1 MAARRQH
8 LVIVG
13 AGFAGLACARAL
25 QGGPYQVT
33 VLDRRNH
40 HLFQPLLYQ
49 VATGLL
55 EPAAVATPLR
65 SLLHARDG
73 YDLRRVEVLG
83 LDVPRRTLHSDAGDI
98 RYDKLIL
105 ACGVQTQFHG
115 LTPTLGLVFDLKSLA
130 GAMALHDHLFDC
142 FERALV
148 EPDADQ
154 RRALL
159 SFVVV
164 GGGATGTE
172 FAGALADL
180 INGNVLR
187 DCPNLKRSA
196 LHIHLVYPDA
206 ALLHGFDDR
215 LRQYSAA
222 DLTRR
227 GVTLHPGVRV
237 TGWGERSVQLSD
249 ASTLPAATVLWAAGI
264 TPAAWIHALDLPH
277 DPSGRIQVGADFSV
291 AGQPDIYVIG
301 DLAATPTR
309 LPQVAPAAIQSGQAL
324 ARQLRRPASS
334 KPFHYRDRGQMAVL
348 GRFSAVVQLTRPA
361 SHWRGF
367 SAWLAWLLLHLMS
380 LVGFRNRLLALL
392 DWSVDYLRRDT
403 ANRVS
408 ASERDGV

>member
-1 MAARRQH
+1 MGALEQ

-13 AGFAGLACARAL
+13 AGFAGLACARAMR
-25 QGGPYQVT
+25 GGSYQIT
-33 VLDRRNH
+33 VLDRRNP

-65 SLLHARDG
+65 SLLHARSG

-83 LDVPRRTLHSDAGDI
+83 LDAPNRTLHSDAGPV
-98 RYDKLIL
+98 RYDKLVL

-115 LTPTLGLVFDLKSLA
+115 LIPTPGLMFDLKSLA

-148 EPDADQ
+148 EPDADK

-187 DCPNLKRSA
+187 DCPQLQRSE
-196 LHIHLVYPDA
+196 LQIHLIYPDD
-206 ALLHGFDDR
+206 ALLRGFDDS
-215 LRQYSAA
+215 LRQHSAV
-222 DLTRR
+222 DLARR

-249 ASTLPAATVLWAAGI
+249 TSTLPAATVLWAAGI
-264 TPAAWIHALDLPH
+264 TPAPWIQALPLPH

-291 AGQPDIYVIG
+291 VGQPDIYVIG
-301 DLAATPTR
+301 DLAATPTL
-309 LPQVAPAAIQSGQAL
+309 LPQVAPAAMQSGHAL
-324 ARQLRRPASS
+324 ARQLHRPDSAR
-334 KPFHYRDRGQMAVL
+334 PFRYHDRGQMAVL

-361 SHWRGF
+361 SRWHGF
-367 SAWLAWLLLHLMS
+367 IAWLAWLLLHLLS

-392 DWSVDYLRRDT
+392 DWGVDYLRRDT

-408 ASERDGV
+408 ASERDEV